1 MKVSVKYNE
10 ICEEN
15 LKEELIWLTEEFH
28 ILFKSKL
35 ENYTEKDKEIAN
47 DILDYFLTYIHAY
60 DSIKLY
66 NLLFDAIENI
76 EKMFPELF

>member
-35 ENYTEKDKEIAN
+35 ENYTEKDEI
-47 DILDYFLTYIHAY
+47 
-60 DSIKLY
+60 
-66 NLLFDAIENI
+66 
-76 EKMFPELF
+76 